1 MFFEWFCAFEPFYSY
16 FGAEMVVLQGF
27 ENGDD
32 DDDVDYARKPALIGP
47 R

>member
-1 MFFEWFCAFEPFYSY
+1 
-16 FGAEMVVLQGF
+16 MVVLQGF

-32 DDDVDYARKPALIGP
+32 DDDNVDYARKPALIAP